1 VPIERPESNLLS
13 EWLIYIDSIN
23 AKSIELGLDRV
34 RRVKE
39 SCNLNP
45 NFPVIIVAG
54 TNGKGSSCK
63 LLESI
68 LFEAGYKVGCYT
80 SPHIYSFNERICINK
95 TSLEE
100 DLIVSSIK
108 FIDENRNN
116 IPLTYFEITTL
127 AAMNLM
133 IKSNVDIAILEVGL
147 GGRYD
152 AVNVF
157 EPQISLLTS
166 VGIDHQDYLGDTLEE
181 IGYQKAGIFRSNKDA
196 IVNLDN
202 PPSSVLG
209 YAEEIK
215 ANVSIKGI
223 DFRVERKKDSF
234 DYFGSGTHI
243 ADLPYPYLLG
253 AHQIDNA
260 TGVLRCIEL
269 LPQHFNIKKKSI
281 ENGLVSCELP
291 GRIEIIAQHPMV
303 LADVSHNPE
312 ASLKLFNFLSEFKNN
327 GKVYAVFSI
336 LSDKNIEGVIAPF
349 LNLVDEWFIA
359 TINSSRARPA
369 GEIQQSIKNEKPD
382 AVIHIKDN
390 LKEAYQNAFEKSLL
404 NDNIVLF
411 GSFYTVSECLTK
423 INTNG

>member
-1 VPIERPESNLLS
+1 MPIERPESNLLS

-133 IKSNVDIAILEVGL
+133 IKSNVDIAIL
-147 GGRYD
+147 
-152 AVNVF
+152 
-157 EPQISLLTS
+157 
-166 VGIDHQDYLGDTLEE
+166 
-181 IGYQKAGIFRSNKDA
+181 
-196 IVNLDN
+196 
-202 PPSSVLG
+202 
-209 YAEEIK
+209 
-215 ANVSIKGI
+215 
-223 DFRVERKKDSF
+223 
-234 DYFGSGTHI
+234 
-243 ADLPYPYLLG
+243 
-253 AHQIDNA
+253 
-260 TGVLRCIEL
+260 
-269 LPQHFNIKKKSI
+269 
-281 ENGLVSCELP
+281 
-291 GRIEIIAQHPMV
+291 
-303 LADVSHNPE
+303 
-312 ASLKLFNFLSEFKNN
+312 
-327 GKVYAVFSI
+327 
-336 LSDKNIEGVIAPF
+336 
-349 LNLVDEWFIA
+349 
-359 TINSSRARPA
+359 
-369 GEIQQSIKNEKPD
+369 
-382 AVIHIKDN
+382 
-390 LKEAYQNAFEKSLL
+390 
-404 NDNIVLF
+404 
-411 GSFYTVSECLTK
+411 
-423 INTNG
+423 